1 MLDMSNST
9 YRNVTLLTASKK
21 AEQKLF
27 LCSLFFFLF
36 LSAYEDHS
44 EVPTTYYHQ
53 IFIRVTVGRWQA
65 YMAAIIHQNICNLIK
80 FHQ

>member
-1 MLDMSNST
+1 MSHC
-9 YRNVTLLTASKK
+9 LLQAKK
-21 AEQKLF
+21 QNKSYSCAA
-27 LCSLFFFLF
+27 FFFFF

-65 YMAAIIHQNICNLIK
+65 YMAAIIHQNIRNLIK